1 VGAVGAIVST
11 NDGGNTWNLYPP
23 VAWEWIN
30 SVFFTNTNT
39 GYFVGNDGTILTT
52 PASEFI
58 VSTNEFVSAKST
70 LSVYPNP
77 ASDKIVIESDHIFS
91 NATIEVFN
99 LNGKQVIG
107 KIFCNQNK
115 TVIDVKMLAPGLY
128 IVKMSSPSQIEIK
141 KLIVK

>member
-1 VGAVGAIVST
+1 
-11 NDGGNTWNLYPP
+11 
-23 VAWEWIN
+23 
-30 SVFFTNTNT
+30 FFTNTNT

>member
-1 VGAVGAIVST
+1 VGAIVST

-23 VAWEWIN
+23 VAWQWIN
-30 SVFFTNTNT
+30 AVFFTNTNT

-58 VSTNEFVSAKST
+58 VSTNELVSAKST

-77 ASDKIVIESDHIFS
+77 ASDKIIIESDHVFS
-91 NATIEVFN
+91 NATIQVFN
-99 LNGKQVIG
+99 LNGMQVIG
-107 KIFCNQNK
+107 EKLYNQNK
-115 TVIDVKMLAPGLY
+115 AVIDVKMLPAGLY
-128 IVKMSSPSQIEIK
+128 IVKMSSPSKIEIR